1 MAVGVAAMV
10 SVLGIGAASAS
21 ASTFEATGGATKGVG
36 VIKQEEFKVWPMTV
50 VCNKAVTKGEVPAG
64 QFETFSDEVKF
75 TTCSTFGTLKV
86 TVTPEHVTYNADGVV
101 TINEA
106 ITLTPALLKCHY
118 VIEPQASLAGA
129 LVFGNEVYFGNK
141 LFPAG
146 QNRLNLFTIMNNVKY
161 TAKGWPCT
169 GPKENAELKEAKETE
184 EEGEEG
190 KLTAGVRDENT
201 KGNLTWIK

>member
-1 MAVGVAAMV
+1 MAVGVAATV
-10 SVLGIGAASAS
+10 SAIGIGAVSAS

-50 VCNKAVTKGEVPAG
+50 VCTKAVTKGEVPPG
-64 QFETFSDEVKF
+64 QFETFTDEVKF
-75 TTCSTFGTLKV
+75 STCSTFGTLKV

-129 LVFGNEVYFGNK
+129 LTFGDEVYFGNK
-141 LFPAG
+141 LFPEG
-146 QNRLNLFTIMNNVKY
+146 QQRLNLYTVMKNVTY
-161 TAKGWPCT
+161 TAIGWPCT
-169 GPKENAELKEAKETE
+169 GPKENTELKEAKETE
-184 EEGEEG
+184 ESGEFG
-190 KLTAGVRDENT
+190 TLTAGVRDENT